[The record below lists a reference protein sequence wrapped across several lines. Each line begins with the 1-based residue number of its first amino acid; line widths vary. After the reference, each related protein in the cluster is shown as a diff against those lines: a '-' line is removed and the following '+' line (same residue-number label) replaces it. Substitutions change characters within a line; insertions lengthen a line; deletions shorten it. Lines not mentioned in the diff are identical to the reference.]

1 MYRQSVGR
9 LIGKKGGGN
18 IYIYINNRNSDNVNV
33 RMRGVLLH
41 ALTRSI
47 GRGDLEAWPQEDRAP
62 LIHWMA
68 DLRRENERRHLSQE
82 RVQL

>member
-1 MYRQSVGR
+1 MCAS
-9 LIGKKGGGN
+9 
-18 IYIYINNRNSDNVNV
+18 
-33 RMRGVLLH
+33 

-47 GRGDLEAWPQEDRAP
+47 GRGDLEAWPQEERAP

-82 RVQL
+82 RVEL